1 MHNPFAPAPYFN
13 VGSKEIMGIDV
24 RIITESEQELG
35 LLPDPENLTVKRLPE
50 FSDDRLHGL

>member
-1 MHNPFAPAPYFN
+1 
-13 VGSKEIMGIDV
+13 MGIDV

-35 LLPDPENLTVKRLPE
+35 LLPDPENLTVKLLPE